1 MLYSY
6 VRFALVAA
14 TLAIPAALARDTGTI
29 AGHVRDKAGHPVA
42 KAQVLVVGT
51 AYGAVADDSGYYFI
65 ARVPTG
71 TYTLRAQFI
80 GYAPT
85 EVTGVVVTAGATR
98 TIDVPLTPSAVVI
111 GGVNVVAAANP
122 IVPRDEVTSTSSLNM
137 AAAGDV
143 RRQVAMQRAY
153 EQSPSGAPAPNPNYR
168 HRHDPWNTESY
179 NVIDENPFIA
189 VSAHPLSTFSSDVD
203 RASYANVRR
212 FISEGQL
219 PPKDAV
225 RIEELVNY
233 FPYAYAEPRGD
244 DPVAIHTEV
253 APAPWN
259 QRHQLVRIGIQA
271 KRIDLENTPASNLT
285 FLIDVSGSM
294 DEPDKLPLLKQ
305 AFHLLVRQLRAKD
318 RVAIVVYAGNAGL
331 VLPST
336 PGSEKGKIDEAIDN
350 LEAGGSTAGGAGIKR
365 AYQEAVANFIPGGN
379 NRVLLAT
386 DGDFNVGVSSD
397 AEMVRLIEEERKTG
411 VFLTTLGFGQDNLK
425 DSKMEEMADHGNGQY
440 NYIDNIMEAQK
451 VFISELGGTLYT
463 VAKDVKIQVEF
474 NPAHVQGYRLLGYE
488 DRLLRDEDFKN
499 DKKDAGDMG
508 SGHSVT
514 ALYEVIPAGV
524 TPDVDLLTPDSLR
537 YQAPPLDRPQRRP
550 VDDVERVPAPGQE
563 LLFVKVRYK
572 TPTGSSSKLI
582 THPVLASDGESPSV
596 DFRFQTAVVEFGLLL
611 RQSQYKGD
619 ANLADVIVTA
629 RGALGADPD
638 GYRSEFVRLAQAARG
653 LGLPLD
659 ERDDGR

>member
-6 VRFALVAA
+6 VRFALLAA
-14 TLAIPAALARDTGTI
+14 TLAVPRTLMLDTGRLD
-29 AGHVRDKAGHPVA
+29 GHVRNPAGQAVA
-42 KAQVLVVGT
+42 HAQVIVVGT
-51 AYGAVADDSGYYFI
+51 TYGAVTDDSGYYFI
-65 ARVPTG
+65 NNVLAG
-71 TYTLRAQFI
+71 TYTLRAQYI
-80 GYAPT
+80 GFAPT
-85 EVTGVVVTAGATR
+85 EVTGVVVSGGATR
-98 TIDVPLTPSAVVI
+98 TVDFGLKQGALVVSGI
-111 GGVNVVAAANP
+111 NVAAAANP
-122 IVPRDEVTSTSSLNM
+122 TVPRDQVSSRSTISM
-137 AAAGDV
+137 QAGEARVYVD
-143 RRQVAMQRAY
+143 
-153 EQSPSGAPAPNPNYR
+153 GAPARPDGYAQAGVVTPQDNYR
-168 HRHDPWNTESY
+168 HQHDPWNTESY
-179 NVIDENPFIA
+179 NVIDENPFLA

-212 FISEGQL
+212 FITEGQL

-233 FPYAYAEPRGD
+233 FPYSYAEPDND

-259 QRHQLVRIGIQA
+259 HRHQLVRIGIQA
-271 KRIDLENTPASNLT
+271 KRIDLENTPPSNLV

-294 DEPDKLPLLKQ
+294 YEADKLPLLKQ
-305 AFHLLVRQLRAKD
+305 AFHLLVRQLRPKD

-336 PGSEKGKIDEAIDN
+336 PGSEKEKIDQAIDA

-365 AYQEAVANFIPGGN
+365 AYQEAVANFIQGGN

-474 NPAHVQGYRLLGYE
+474 NPAQVQGYRLLGYE
-488 DRLLRDEDFKN
+488 DRLLKNEDFKD

-524 TPDVDLLTPDSLR
+524 DADEDKQTPDSLR
-537 YQAPPLDRPQRRP
+537 YQHPKNTLRDP
-550 VDDVERVPAPGQE
+550 E
-563 LLFVKVRYK
+563 LSRDTGEMLFVKVRYK
-572 TPTGSSSKLI
+572 SPTGSTSKLI
-582 THPVLASDGESPSV
+582 THPVLARSSESPSV

-619 ANLADVIVTA
+619 ANIGDVIATA
-629 RGALGADPD
+629 RGALGSDPD

-659 ERDDGR
+659 GKDEGR

>member
-6 VRFALVAA
+6 VRIGLLAA
-14 TLAIPAALARDTGTI
+14 ILAFPTAVARDTGTI
-29 AGHVRDKAGHPVA
+29 AGHVRNQAGEPVS

-51 AYGAVADDSGYYFI
+51 TYGAVTNDSGYYFI
-65 ARVPTG
+65 SDVPAG

-80 GYAPT
+80 GFSPAGVP
-85 EVTGVVVTAGATR
+85 GVVVVAGSTR
-98 TIDVPLTPSAVVI
+98 TVDFTLKPIVGALQ
-111 GGVNVVAAANP
+111 GVSVVAGANP
-122 IVPRDEVTSTSSLNM
+122 IIPRDEATAKSVGESRIYV
-137 AAAGDV
+137 D
-143 RRQVAMQRAY
+143 
-153 EQSPSGAPAPNPNYR
+153 GAPARQFGNAQPGSIVSGQPMHPNPNYR
-168 HRHDPWNTESY
+168 QRRDPWNTESY

-225 RIEELVNY
+225 RLEELVNY
-233 FPYAYAEPRGD
+233 FPYSYAEPDND

-259 QRHQLVRIGIQA
+259 HRHQLVRIGIQA
-271 KRIDLENTPASNLT
+271 KRIDLENTPPSSLT

-294 DEPDKLPLLKQ
+294 DEPDKLPLLKE
-305 AFHLLVRQLRAKD
+305 AFHLLVRQLRPKD

-336 PGSEKGKIDEAIDN
+336 PGSDKERIDQAIDN

-524 TPDVDLLTPDSLR
+524 TPDEDLRTPDSLR
-537 YQAPPLDRPQRRP
+537 YQGPSEPAYRIRPADRT
-550 VDDVERVPAPGQE
+550 PGQE
-563 LLFVKVRYK
+563 MLFVKVRYK
-572 TPTGSSSKLI
+572 TPTGSTSKLI
-582 THPVLASDGESPSV
+582 THPVLARGDESPSV

-619 ANLADVIVTA
+619 ANLADVIATA
-629 RGALGADPD
+629 RGALGSDPD
-638 GYRSEFVRLAQAARG
+638 GYRAEFVRLAQTARG

>member
-6 VRFALVAA
+6 VRFALLAA
-14 TLAIPAALARDTGTI
+14 TLVIPAALAQDTGAI
-29 AGHVRDKAGHPVA
+29 SGHVKNPAGEPIA
-42 KAQVLVVGT
+42 RAQVVVIGT
-51 AYGAVADDSGYYFI
+51 TFGATTDDSGYYAI
-65 ARVPTG
+65 NRVPAG
-71 TYTLRAQFI
+71 TYAVRGQFI
-80 GYAPT
+80 GYQPT
-85 EVTGVVVTAGATR
+85 EVLGVTVRGGATE
-98 TIDVPLTPSAVVI
+98 TLDMVLKPAALTVSGI
-111 GGVNVVAAANP
+111 NVVAAASP
-122 IVPRDEVTSTSSLNM
+122 VVARDQ
-137 AAAGDV
+137 AATKVQTNAVEEASIAID
-143 RRQVAMQRAY
+143 
-153 EQSPSGAPAPNPNYR
+153 GAPARQSGYAQTGVVTPQDNYR
-168 HRHDPWNTESY
+168 HQHDPWNTESY
-179 NVIDENPFIA
+179 NVIDENPFLA

-212 FISEGQL
+212 FITEGQL

-233 FPYAYAEPRGD
+233 FPYSYAEPDND

-259 QRHQLVRIGIQA
+259 HRHQLVRIGIQA
-271 KRIDLENTPASNLT
+271 KRIDLENTPPSNLV

-294 DEPDKLPLLKQ
+294 YEDDKLPLLKQ
-305 AFHLLVRQLRAKD
+305 AFHLLVRQLRPKD

-336 PGSEKGKIDEAIDN
+336 PGSEKEKIDQAIDA

-365 AYQEAVANFIPGGN
+365 AYQEAVANFIQGGN

-474 NPAHVQGYRLLGYE
+474 NPVQVQGYRLLGYE
-488 DRLLRDEDFKN
+488 DRLLKDEDFKD

-524 TPDVDLLTPDSLR
+524 DPDEDLRTPDSLR
-537 YQAPPLDRPQRRP
+537 YQHSKNTLRDP
-550 VDDVERVPAPGQE
+550 E
-563 LLFVKVRYK
+563 LSRDTGEMLFVKVRYK
-572 TPTGSSSKLI
+572 TPTGSTSKLI
-582 THPVLASDGESPSV
+582 THPVLARSSESPSV

-619 ANLADVIVTA
+619 ANLGDVIAMA
-629 RGALGADPD
+629 RGALGSDPD
-638 GYRSEFVRLAQAARG
+638 GYRSEFVRLALTARS

-659 ERDDGR
+659 GKDEGR

>member
-6 VRFALVAA
+6 VRLAMLAA
-14 TLAIPAALARDTGTI
+14 ALAIPAGLARDTGAI
-29 AGHVRDKAGHPVA
+29 SGHVRNPAGEPIA
-42 KAQVLVVGT
+42 KAQVVVLGT
-51 AYGAVADDSGYYFI
+51 TFGATTDDSGYYAI
-65 ARVPTG
+65 NRVPAG
-71 TYTLRAQFI
+71 TYTLRGQFI
-80 GYAPT
+80 GYQPT
-85 EVTGVVVTAGATR
+85 EVVGVAVRGGTTR
-98 TIDVPLTPSAVVI
+98 TIDMVLKPSALTV
-111 GGVNVVAAANP
+111 GGVNVVAAASP
-122 IVPRDEVTSTSSLNM
+122 VVPRDQAATKVQNNAVDEASVTTGNLRRT
-137 AAAGDV
+137 AGM
-143 RRQVAMQRAY
+143 AMQYGNAQTGMVTP
-153 EQSPSGAPAPNPNYR
+153 QSNYR
-168 HRHDPWNTESY
+168 HQHDPWNTESY
-179 NVIDENPFIA
+179 NVIDENPFLA

-212 FISEGQL
+212 FITEGQL

-233 FPYAYAEPRGD
+233 FPYSYAEPDND

-259 QRHQLVRIGIQA
+259 HRHQLVRIGIQA
-271 KRIDLENTPASNLT
+271 KRIDLENTPPSNLV

-294 DEPDKLPLLKQ
+294 YEADKLPLLKQ
-305 AFHLLVRQLRAKD
+305 AFHLLVRQLRPKD

-336 PGSEKGKIDEAIDN
+336 PGSEKEKIDQAIDA

-365 AYQEAVANFIPGGN
+365 AYQEAVANFIQGGN

-474 NPAHVQGYRLLGYE
+474 NPAQVQGYRLLGYE
-488 DRLLRDEDFKN
+488 DRLLKDEDFKD

-524 TPDVDLLTPDSLR
+524 DADEGLRTPDSLR
-537 YQAPPLDRPQRRP
+537 YQHTKNTLRDP
-550 VDDVERVPAPGQE
+550 E
-563 LLFVKVRYK
+563 LSRDTGEMLFVKVRYK
-572 TPTGSSSKLI
+572 SPTGSTSKLI
-582 THPVLASDGESPSV
+582 THPVLARSSESPSV

-619 ANLADVIVTA
+619 ANLGDVIATA
-629 RGALGADPD
+629 RGALGSDPD
-638 GYRSEFVRLAQAARG
+638 GYRSEFVRLAQAARS

-659 ERDDGR
+659 GKDEGR